1 MTFAYYR
8 FPNERVY
15 TAIRQFDDNV
25 ERLSSF
31 EDLNGKEG
39 FVMAPFRI
47 SESTPL
53 LLIRPDT
60 IVRKPVQCDVDFE
73 ESAFFGN
80 DVRNEHEMYGRVFA
94 LFHEKLVDGS
104 FSKIVL
110 SRCACEEAACRL
122 YPYKL
127 FMRACVLYP
136 RMFVALVSTPVSGTW
151 LMSTPETLLEKTGEG
166 WHTMA
171 LAGTMSLG
179 SDDTDTALEA
189 RKLKADISEWSRKNI
204 MEQRYV
210 AKYIEECLEHYALNL
225 RISAP
230 YSRRAGF
237 VKHLSTDFLF
247 DLKEGEGI
255 GNLIGE
261 LHPTPAVCGIPKQA
275 AFDFITRNES
285 YERAY
290 YSGFAG
296 PLSCGGMTRLY
307 VTLRCMSIM
316 GRKVELY
323 AGGGL
328 LKDSEKQNEWLET
341 EAKMETMRKCLAIKR
356 I

>member
-1 MTFAYYR
+1 M
-8 FPNERVY
+8 E
-15 TAIRQFDDNV
+15 
-25 ERLSSF
+25 
-31 EDLNGKEG
+31 
-39 FVMAPFRI
+39 
-47 SESTPL
+47 
-53 LLIRPDT
+53 
-60 IVRKPVQCDVDFE
+60 
-73 ESAFFGN
+73 
-80 DVRNEHEMYGRVFA
+80 
-94 LFHEKLVDGS
+94 
-104 FSKIVL
+104 
-110 SRCACEEAACRL
+110 
-122 YPYKL
+122 
-127 FMRACVLYP
+127 
-136 RMFVALVSTPVSGTW
+136 
-151 LMSTPETLLEKTGEG
+151 PE
-166 WHTMA
+166 
-171 LAGTMSLG
+171 
-179 SDDTDTALEA
+179 
-189 RKLKADISEWSRKNI
+189 NI

-328 LKDSEKQNEWLET
+328 LKDSENRMNGLKRKPKWKQ
-341 EAKMETMRKCLAIKR
+341 
-356 I
+356 